1 MTCGHYGSA
10 GKQSACNTGD
20 LGLIPRLGR
29 SPGKGKG
36 KGYSLQYYGPE
47 NSMDCMVHGVSKSR
61 TWLSDFHFTSLHLG
75 SLVSQRW
82 TFKHSH
88 LCVLSPWTETKPV
101 TASTLRQRFCEK
113 AKSHGYALN
122 AEGRG
127 KEAMTCEWRSAH
139 GIQPPLSFRELYPAA
154 IEKGWDLG
162 PFAAVFVPGQMS
174 PQVTKYK

>member
-1 MTCGHYGSA
+1 MAQLVNNPPATRETWVRS
-10 GKQSACNTGD
+10 
-20 LGLIPRLGR
+20 LGWEDPLE
-29 SPGKGKG
+29 KGKG
-36 KGYSLQYYGPE
+36 KATHSSIMAQRIPWTVWSTGSQRVGH
-47 NSMDCMVHGVSKSR
+47 DWA
-61 TWLSDFHFTSLHLG
+61 TFTSLHLG

-122 AEGRG
+122 AEGIG
-127 KEAMTCEWRSAH
+127 KEAMTCEWKSAH